1 MCKHMFSGGIHLI
14 INITLER
21 SIPVG
26 SSKIG
31 NFSLSYSQVVNDD
44 SLLHSVRIFNV
55 VNTTLWSDD
64 PT

>member
-1 MCKHMFSGGIHLI
+1 MI

-26 SSKIG
+26 SSKVG